1 MKFTLRDYQQQ
12 FCRAVVNAFTLGAEG
27 QGPFE
32 RVLGVAA
39 TGAGKTIMA
48 AALVWWITR
57 KPRRTGR
64 VLMLAD
70 TDELVQQAADK
81 ILQATGLIPDIE
93 KAASMASHDSAV
105 VVGSIQTLSRRLE
118 RWPADHFD
126 LVIADEAHLSMA
138 ANWQK
143 TLKHFGDGGAWVLG
157 ITATPERGDGQKL
170 MRYYE
175 HIAAEIGLF
184 DLINRGHLA
193 PITVQVCP
201 LQIDCTKLVAA
212 KKGLNKGE
220 FDGDQLEEAIEPYL
234 AAIIDEWQTHAGDRR
249 TLVFHPSVKASQK
262 FTEMLQAR
270 GIAAAH
276 VSGASKDRKEVLK
289 GFESGRFQVLNNAQL
304 LTKGYDCP
312 AISCVINLRPTKSR
326 TQYLQ
331 MVGRG
336 TRTCEGKTDCLLL
349 DFLWQFQ
356 ELGIMRP
363 AALVAKGDEHED
375 AVAAVMERG
384 KRLSLGE
391 ASEEAEREREQQIIR
406 QLKRAA
412 ERGGRQTY
420 DARVLGAML
429 HQPDLID
436 YEPRAKW
443 ERLPP
448 TRGQQRFLETQGID
462 PKSVKGLGHAAKIMH
477 ALADR
482 RNHGMATPKQVAA
495 LAVAEV
501 PDAHQL
507 TFSDALSWLDK
518 LIAETPDEGME
529 APAKA
534 YAGPAV
540 VRGVRIDD

>member
-12 FCRAVVNAFTLGAEG
+12 FCRAVVNAFTVGAEG
-27 QGPFE
+27 QGPFD

-57 KPRRTGR
+57 RPRRTGR

-93 KAASMASHDSAV
+93 KAASMADHQSGV

-138 ANWQK
+138 RNWQ
-143 TLKHFGDGGAWVLG
+143 TVLKHFGDGGAWVLG

-201 LQIDCTKLVAA
+201 LRIDCTALAS
-212 KKGLNKGE
+212 KKAGLNKGD
-220 FDGDQLEEAIEPYL
+220 FDDGELEEAIEPYL
-234 AAIIDEWQTHAGDRR
+234 EAIIDEWQAHASDRK
-249 TLVFHPSVKASQK
+249 TLIFHPSIRASQK

-270 GIAAAH
+270 GVAAAH
-276 VSGASKDRKEVLK
+276 VSGQSKDRKAVLK
-289 GFESGRFQVLNNAQL
+289 GFEEGRFQVLNNAQL

-312 AISCVINLRPTKSR
+312 DIACVINLRPTKSR

-336 TRTCEGKTDCLLL
+336 TRTAPGKTDCLLL

-356 ELGIMRP
+356 ELGVMRP
-363 AALVAKGDEHED
+363 AALVARGDEDE
-375 AVAAVMERG
+375 ANVAAVMERG
-384 KRLSLGE
+384 KRMTLGE
-391 ASEEAEREREQQIIR
+391 ASEEAEREREQLIIR

-412 ERGGRQTY
+412 ERGGRQIY
-420 DARVLGAML
+420 DARVLGAVL

-443 ERLPP
+443 EKLPLTP
-448 TRGQQRFLETQGID
+448 GQRRFLENNGID
-462 PKSVKGLGHAAKIMH
+462 PASVRGLGHGAKIMH
-477 ALADR
+477 TLAER

-495 LAVAEV
+495 LAMADV
-501 PDAHQL
+501 PQPHQL
-507 TFSDALSWLDK
+507 TFSSALDRLQALIDAAPEAGL
-518 LIAETPDEGME
+518 E
-529 APAKA
+529 APATT
-534 YAGPAV
+534 YSGPAMA
-540 VRGVRIDD
+540 RGVKLDD

>member
-1 MKFTLRDYQQQ
+1 MNFTLRDYQQL
-12 FCRAVVNAFTLGAEG
+12 FCRAVVDAFTKGAEG
-27 QGPFE
+27 QGPFW

-57 KPRRTGR
+57 RPRRNGR

-93 KAASMASHDSAV
+93 KAASKASLESAV
-105 VVGSIQTLSRRLE
+105 VVGSIQTLGKRLE

-143 TLKHFGDGGAWVLG
+143 VLNYFGEGGSWVLG

-201 LQIDCTKLVAA
+201 LQIDCTKLTAA
-212 KKGLNKGE
+212 TKGKDKGE

-234 AAIIDEWQTHAGDRR
+234 EAIIDEWQRHAGDRR
-249 TLVFHPSVKASQK
+249 TLIFHPSVKASQK
-262 FTEMLQAR
+262 FTAMLQAR
-270 GIAAAH
+270 GIAAGH

-289 GFESGRFQVLNNAQL
+289 DFEAGRFQVLNNAQL

-336 TRTCEGKTDCLLL
+336 TRTCEGKTDLLLL

-356 ELGIMRP
+356 ELGVMRP
-363 AALVAKGDEHED
+363 AALVAKGDEHEE
-375 AVAAVMERG
+375 AVAKVMERG
-384 KRLSLGE
+384 KRLTLGE
-391 ASEEAEREREQQIIR
+391 ASEEAEREREQLIIR

-412 ERGGRQTY
+412 ERGGRHSY

-429 HQPDLID
+429 HQPELID

-443 ERLPP
+443 EKLPM
-448 TRGQQRFLETQGID
+448 TTGQRRFLENNGID
-462 PKSVKGLGHAAKIMH
+462 TRSVKGLGHAAKIMH
-477 ALADR
+477 TLADR
-482 RNHGMATPKQVAA
+482 RNHGKATPKQVAA

-501 PDAHQL
+501 PNAHQL
-507 TFSDALSWLDK
+507 TFSDAMQRLQE
-518 LIAETPDEGME
+518 LIDAAPEEGIE
-529 APAKA
+529 APAKP
-534 YAGPAV
+534 YQGPAMA
-540 VRGVRIDD
+540 RGLRLDD

>member
-1 MKFTLRDYQQQ
+1 MKFNLRDYQQL
-12 FCRAVVNAFTLGAEG
+12 FCRAVVNAFTRGAEG
-27 QGPFE
+27 QGPFS

-48 AALVWWITR
+48 SALVWWITR

-93 KAASMASHDSAV
+93 KAASKAELASTV
-105 VVGSIQTLSRRLE
+105 VVGSIQTLSRRLD

-138 ANWQK
+138 RNWQGV
-143 TLKHFGDGGAWVLG
+143 LKHFGNGGAWVLG

-193 PITVQVCP
+193 PLTVQVCP
-201 LQIDCTKLVAA
+201 LQIDCTNLKAA
-212 KKGLNKGE
+212 TKGMNAGNFDDGE
-220 FDGDQLEEAIEPYL
+220 LEEAIEPYL
-234 AAIIDEWQTHAGDRR
+234 AAIIDEWETHARDRR
-249 TLVFHPSVKASQK
+249 TLIFHPSIRASQR

-270 GIAAAH
+270 GISAAH
-276 VSGASKDRKEVLK
+276 VSGQSKDRKEMLK
-289 GFESGRFQVLNNAQL
+289 GFETGRFQVLNNAQL

-331 MVGRG
+331 MIGRG
-336 TRTCEGKTDCLLL
+336 TRTCDGKTDCLIL

-363 AALVAKGDEHED
+363 AALIGKGDEHEA

-384 KRLSLGE
+384 KRMTLGE
-391 ASEEAEREREQQIIR
+391 FNAEAEREREQ
-406 QLKRAA
+406 LVASFT
-412 ERGGRQTY
+412 GG
-420 DARVLGAML
+420 
-429 HQPDLID
+429 
-436 YEPRAKW
+436 
-443 ERLPP
+443 
-448 TRGQQRFLETQGID
+448 
-462 PKSVKGLGHAAKIMH
+462 
-477 ALADR
+477 AD
-482 RNHGMATPKQVAA
+482 
-495 LAVAEV
+495 
-501 PDAHQL
+501 
-507 TFSDALSWLDK
+507 
-518 LIAETPDEGME
+518 
-529 APAKA
+529 
-534 YAGPAV
+534 
-540 VRGVRIDD
+540 

>member
-12 FCRAVVNAFTLGAEG
+12 FCRAVVNAFTVGAEG
-27 QGPFE
+27 QGPFD

-57 KPRRTGR
+57 RPRRTGR

-81 ILQATGLIPDIE
+81 ILASTGLIPDIE
-93 KAASMASHDSAV
+93 KAASMADLASAV

-118 RWPADHFD
+118 RWPADQFD

-138 ANWQK
+138 RNWQK
-143 TLKHFGDGGAWVLG
+143 VLKHFGDGGAWVLG
-157 ITATPERGDGQKL
+157 ITATTERGDGQNL

-201 LQIDCTKLVAA
+201 LQIDCTKLAS
-212 KKGLNKGE
+212 KTSGLNKGD
-220 FDGDQLEEAIEPYL
+220 FDDGELEEAIEPYL
-234 AAIIDEWQTHAGDRR
+234 EAIIDEWHTHAADRK
-249 TLVFHPSVKASQK
+249 TLIFHPSIRASQK

-270 GIAAAH
+270 GVAAAH
-276 VSGASKDRKEVLK
+276 VSGQSKDRKAVLK
-289 GFESGRFQVLNNAQL
+289 AYEEGRFQVLNNAQL

-312 AISCVINLRPTKSR
+312 DIACVINLRPTKSR

-336 TRTCEGKTDCLLL
+336 TRTAPGKTDCLLL

-363 AALVAKGDEHED
+363 AALVAKGDEHEA
-375 AVAAVMERG
+375 AVASVMERG
-384 KRLSLGE
+384 KRLTLGE
-391 ASEEAEREREQQIIR
+391 ASEEAEREREQLIIR

-412 ERGGRQTY
+412 ERGGRQVY
-420 DARVLGAML
+420 DARVLGAVL
-429 HQPDLID
+429 HQPELID

-443 ERLPP
+443 EKLPLTP
-448 TRGQQRFLETQGID
+448 GQRRFLENNGID
-462 PKSVKGLGHAAKIMH
+462 PGTVRGLGHGAKIMH
-477 ALADR
+477 TLANR

-495 LAVAEV
+495 LAMADV
-501 PDAHQL
+501 PQPHQM
-507 TFSDALSWLDK
+507 TFSSALERLQALIDAAP
-518 LIAETPDEGME
+518 AEGLE

-534 YAGPAV
+534 YSGPAV
-540 VRGVRIDD
+540 ARGVRIDD

>member
-1 MKFTLRDYQQQ
+1 MKFSLRDYQQQ

-27 QGPFE
+27 QGPFD

-81 ILQATGLIPDIE
+81 ILAATGLIPDIE
-93 KAASMASHDSAV
+93 KAASMADHDSAV
-105 VVGSIQTLSRRLE
+105 VVGSIQTLSRRLK

-138 ANWQK
+138 KNWQAV
-143 TLKHFGDGGAWVLG
+143 LKHFGDGGAWVLG

-193 PITVQVCP
+193 PLTVQVCP
-201 LQIDCTKLVAA
+201 LQIDCTNLKAA
-212 KKGLNKGE
+212 TTGMNKGN
-220 FDGDQLEEAIEPYL
+220 FDDGELEEAIEPYL
-234 AAIIDEWQTHAGDRR
+234 AAIIDEWETHARDRR
-249 TLVFHPSVKASQK
+249 TLIFHPSIRASQR

-270 GIAAAH
+270 GISAAH
-276 VSGASKDRKEVLK
+276 VSGQSKDRKEVLK
-289 GFESGRFQVLNNAQL
+289 GFEAGRFQVLNNAQL

-331 MVGRG
+331 MIGRG
-336 TRTCEGKTDCLLL
+336 TRTCDGKTDCLIL

-363 AALVAKGDEHED
+363 AALIGKGDEHEA
-375 AVAAVMERG
+375 AVAAVMKRG
-384 KRLSLGE
+384 KRMTLGE
-391 ASEEAEREREQQIIR
+391 FNAEAEREREQLIIR

-412 ERGGRQTY
+412 EKGGRHVY
-420 DARVLGAML
+420 DARTLGAML
-429 HQPDLID
+429 HQPELID

-443 ERLPP
+443 EKMAP
-448 TRGQQRFLETQGID
+448 TQGQKRFLENNGID
-462 PKSVKGLGHAAKIMH
+462 PATVRGLGHAAKIMH
-477 ALADR
+477 VLADR
-482 RNHGMATPKQVAA
+482 RNHGMATPKQVAELA
-495 LAVAEV
+495 LADV
-501 PDAHQL
+501 PDPQEF
-507 TFSDALSWLDK
+507 TFSAAMAK
-518 LIAETPDEGME
+518 FEELIAAAPEEGME
-529 APAKA
+529 APRER
-534 YAGPAV
+534 YNGPAV
-540 VRGVRIDD
+540 ARGIKLD